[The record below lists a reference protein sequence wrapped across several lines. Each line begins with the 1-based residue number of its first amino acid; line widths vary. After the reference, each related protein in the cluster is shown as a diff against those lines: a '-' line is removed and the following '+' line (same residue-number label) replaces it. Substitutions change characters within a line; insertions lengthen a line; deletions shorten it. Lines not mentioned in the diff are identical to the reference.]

1 MCSLDFELLFDR
13 VGSAAPLAT
22 RRVTAVWGG
31 GDEDTGRLA
40 LVSGDGVE
48 AVYTAAGRG
57 GAASAPD
64 PTGFRPVSF
73 GTSPRISGG
82 AAWPVLVTCSGCG
95 EELRLDAVGYRQAV
109 RRLAARGWRYVARPH
124 ERAWCPECR
133 TRQGEHR
140 SRKGAARR
148 APASPAAARRGDPF
162 ELDDA
167 GIVASGREAEG

>member
-64 PTGFRPVSF
+64 PTRFRPVAF

-109 RRLAARGWRYVARPH
+109 RRLAARGWRYVVRPH
-124 ERAWCPECR
+124 ELAWCPECSA
-133 TRQGEHR
+133 RQGEHR
-140 SRKGAARR
+140 RRGGAAERT
-148 APASPAAARRGDPF
+148 AVGPAAA
-162 ELDDA
+162 LDDA
-167 GIVASGREAEG
+167 RIVASGREAKG